1 MSTIEI
7 NDTLIHV
14 GRPTRT
20 GWFRRWLEKRRVRQ
34 LQRITLGELEQ
45 MNPHLLRDMGIEP
58 RDVIDALEGRQSSLL
73 FNPMRREE

>member
-7 NDTLIHV
+7 NDSFIPV
-14 GRPTRT
+14 ERPART
-20 GWFRRWLEKRRVRQ
+20 GWFRRWLDRRRLRR
-34 LQRITLGELEQ
+34 LQRVTLGELEQ
-45 MNPHLLRDMGIEP
+45 MNAHLLRDMGIEP